1 MCAARWPAE
10 LLKCNSLTRRGMLF
24 RRCHSSSRREKQ
36 SRLML
41 TGSRRLRAGWRVGR
55 QPLALQQHNHHSP
68 QPPTSRRWRLEPG
81 QLWIYVL
88 TPAVCCAALV
98 YCAHRTYKG
107 GMRPDSALERAAA
120 EKVQVKLFS
129 QKKAGMA
136 LEQQGRIVVH
146 DARRLVAKL
155 PKGEFRWTDQKLQL
169 SAASLNAIMQWQA
182 VAGQYLQQL
191 S

>member
-1 MCAARWPAE
+1 MRSEVASRTSQVQLVDEAGNAVSSVPQLIKARKAKSADAHWEQKAKSRMARWKAASSFAAAQP
-10 LLKCNSLTRRGMLF
+10 SLAAASDEQAM
-24 RRCHSSSRREKQ
+24 
-36 SRLML
+36 
-41 TGSRRLRAGWRVGR
+41 
-55 QPLALQQHNHHSP
+55 
-68 QPPTSRRWRLEPG
+68 EPG

>member
-1 MCAARWPAE
+1 
-10 LLKCNSLTRRGMLF
+10 
-24 RRCHSSSRREKQ
+24 
-36 SRLML
+36 
-41 TGSRRLRAGWRVGR
+41 
-55 QPLALQQHNHHSP
+55 
-68 QPPTSRRWRLEPG
+68 
-81 QLWIYVL
+81 
-88 TPAVCCAALV
+88 
-98 YCAHRTYKG
+98 
-107 GMRPDSALERAAA
+107 MRPDSALERAAA

-129 QKKAGMA
+129 QKKAGML

-146 DARRLVAKL
+146 DAQRLVAKL